1 VTAQYF
7 VIVSTIEEI
16 KEVVEA
22 IEKKLDENQKG
33 FHLDG
38 TGYTCAIC
46 GEATPKDDN
55 WYDKWGI
62 KCLVC
67 QWAIDHKGIP
77 PSLAKNKDS
86 WYKKYDFERYF
97 NVRTQTLNKWVRN
110 GVVKARRVSKYGEGV
125 HTEVFLIKDN
135 KDFLPPKKLLESKRG
150 RVLVDGKE
158 EVRMLDWYCFGDPKE
173 ILKNYKIMD
182 YLRIVPPEEMEQRE
196 KEKQEKAEK
205 RRIHRE
211 KVKEAKKLRKGKK

>member
-1 VTAQYF
+1 MEQAGKF
-7 VIVSTIEEI
+7 MEEFKEKEEI
-16 KEVVEA
+16 KA
-22 IEKKLDENQKG
+22 KKLEKNPKG

-46 GEATPKDDN
+46 GDATPKSDN

-67 QWAIDHKGIP
+67 QWAIDHKEIP

-86 WYKKYDFERYF
+86 WYRKYDFDRYF
-97 NVRTQTLNKWVRN
+97 NVKTQTLNKWVRN
-110 GVVKARRVSKYGEGV
+110 GVLKSRTVSKYGEGV
-125 HTEVFLIKDN
+125 HAEVFLIKDN
-135 KDFLPPKKLLESKRG
+135 KDFLPPKKLLESKRAQI
-150 RVLVDGKE
+150 VEDGKE

-173 ILKNYKIMD
+173 ILKDYKIMD

-211 KVKEAKKLRKGKK
+211 KVKYVKDARKRRK